1 MAVWTWPT
9 CLCGHHA
16 VYHNLKGERGIINPH
31 LADYHEIAWKLDKA
45 GGLLTGHCAG
55 TADEAC
61 NCTVYRPR
69 LIPPER

>member
-1 MAVWTWPT
+1 MALWTWPT

-31 LADYHEIAWKLDKA
+31 LADYHEIAWTLDKA